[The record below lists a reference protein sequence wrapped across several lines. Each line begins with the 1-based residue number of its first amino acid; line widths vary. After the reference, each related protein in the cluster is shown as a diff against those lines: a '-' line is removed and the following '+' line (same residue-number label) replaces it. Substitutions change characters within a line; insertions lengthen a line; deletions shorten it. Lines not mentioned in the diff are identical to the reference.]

1 MKKLLMVLTLVVL
14 IVSSLQQ
21 AFAREL
27 DDDEIE
33 LGRYAIPVKVGYGF
47 NQAGAAAVNKV
58 VERFDLE
65 NSYSFSIGY
74 LFYSNIDS
82 SGFGFALEYMP
93 ATEVKD
99 SDGAVKIGL
108 YNIYFMIN
116 PNLKSNIADTFNLYL
131 PIHIGISVPY
141 KEVKSEVADDVDPG
155 MMGLYY
161 GIGIGT
167 TIKKSFFIE
176 LMYTFSGGFIDTYTP
191 SKRKGDDTLFFG
203 TNFGGLRLN
212 VGYNFHFG
220 KSISNKEGRFKGK
233 E

>member
-1 MKKLLMVLTLVVL
+1 MKKFLALLLLALVMVPF
-14 IVSSLQQ
+14 SQS
-21 AFAREL
+21 FAKEL

-47 NQAGAAAVNKV
+47 NQAGAAGVNKV

-116 PNLKSNIADTFNLYL
+116 PNLKSNVADTVNLYL
-131 PIHIGISVPY
+131 PIHIGLSFPY
-141 KEVKSEVADDVDPG
+141 KEVKSEVTDDIDPG

-167 TIKKSFFIE
+167 TIKKNFFIE
-176 LMYTFSGGFIDTYTP
+176 LMYTFSGGFIDTYTK
-191 SKRKGDDTLFFG
+191 SKKKGDDTLFFG
-203 TNFGGLRLN
+203 TNFGGFRLN
-212 VGYNFHFG
+212 IGYNFHFG

>member
-1 MKKLLMVLTLVVL
+1 MKKILTVLLLVAFLVAPL
-14 IVSSLQQ
+14 SQIV
-21 AFAREL
+21 AKGL

-33 LGRYAIPVKVGYGF
+33 LGRHSIPVRVGYGF

-65 NSYSFSIGY
+65 NSYIFSIGY
-74 LFYSNIDS
+74 LFYNNTDS
-82 SGFGFALEYMP
+82 SGFGFGLDYMP

-99 SDGAVKIGL
+99 SNGAVKMGL

-116 PNLKSNIADTFNLYL
+116 PNLKSNIENTFDLYL

-141 KEVKSEVADDVDPG
+141 KDVKSEVTDDIDPG
-155 MMGLYY
+155 MFGLYY

-167 TIKKSFFIE
+167 TIKKSFVIE
-176 LMYTFSGGFIDTYTP
+176 LMYTFSGGFIDTEMKKK
-191 SKRKGDDTLFFG
+191 SDSGLFFG
-203 TNFGGLRLN
+203 TNYGGFRLN

-220 KSISNKEGRFKGK
+220 KSITNKGGRFKGK

>member
-1 MKKLLMVLTLVVL
+1 MKKNFTLLLLVAFLVAPL
-14 IVSSLQQ
+14 SHIV
-21 AFAREL
+21 AKGL

-33 LGRYAIPVKVGYGF
+33 IGRYAIPVKVGYGF

-65 NSYSFSIGY
+65 NSYLLSIGY

-82 SGFGFALEYMP
+82 SGYGFAVEYMP

-116 PNLKSNIADTFNLYL
+116 PNLKSNIANTFNLYL

-141 KEVKSEVADDVDPG
+141 KEVKSEVNDDIDPG
-155 MMGLYY
+155 MLGLYY

-176 LMYTFSGGFIDTYTP
+176 LMYTFSGGFIDTYTK
-191 SKRKGDDTLFFG
+191 SKRQGDDTLFFG
-203 TNFGGLRLN
+203 TTYGGLRLN
-212 VGYNFHFG
+212 IGYNFHFG

>member
-1 MKKLLMVLTLVVL
+1 MKKNFTLLLLVAFFVAPL
-14 IVSSLQQ
+14 SHIV
-21 AFAREL
+21 AKGL

-33 LGRYAIPVKVGYGF
+33 IGRYAIPVKVGYGF

-65 NSYSFSIGY
+65 NSYLLSIGY

-82 SGFGFALEYMP
+82 SGYGFAVEYMP

-116 PNLKSNIADTFNLYL
+116 PNLKSNIANTFNLYL

-141 KEVKSEVADDVDPG
+141 KEVKSEVNDDIDPG
-155 MMGLYY
+155 MLGLYY

-176 LMYTFSGGFIDTYTP
+176 LMYTFSGGFIDTYTK
-191 SKRKGDDTLFFG
+191 SKRQGDDTLFFG
-203 TNFGGLRLN
+203 TTYGGLRLN
-212 VGYNFHFG
+212 IGYNFHFG